1 MKSAMVMVPACM
13 RSPTTK
19 SRIAMAIPI
28 STSISGAT
36 RACTRTWVVRRPNS
50 RSKTPSA
57 FSASGVSSR

>member
-1 MKSAMVMVPACM
+1 MKSAMVMVPARM

-19 SRIAMAIPI
+19 SRIATASPI

-36 RACTRTWVVRRPNS
+36 RACTRFWVVRRPNS